1 MSPGE
6 QQAVEVRL
14 EALAEKLEA
23 IHLSLKGDIGELKG
37 QVTVQD
43 QRVSRA
49 ELRLAQLQGAGV
61 VLTLGL
67 PFAAVGLQ
75 KLIGG

>member
-14 EALAEKLEA
+14 ESLAEKLEA

-37 QVTVQD
+37 QVMVQD
-43 QRVSRA
+43 QRVSHA

-67 PFAAVGLQ
+67 PFAVVGLQ